1 MSSDADVRHA
11 PIELWRLAGGLLTYF
26 YHLFGDASR
35 IAALHTVTTKSRA
48 LMLTWL
54 RAAEAM
60 LRRLLLIEAA
70 AYADESLSAKRAR
83 KPRVRQKKL
92 VAFDPDASELWRVS
106 FRALDHKRARR
117 RSAVARRGPVRFHS
131 AWPLA
136 LRYEA
141 LIRVYNNPAP
151 FARRLASRLR
161 AEPSRAAAILAQPLP
176 SVGREKIGAATPLA
190 EAACARFR
198 PDSS

>member
-1 MSSDADVRHA
+1 MSSDADARHA

-35 IAALHTVTTKSRA
+35 IAALHTVTAKSRA

-70 AYADESLSAKRAR
+70 GYARALRAKRAR

-92 VAFDPDASELWRVS
+92 VAFDSETPEQWRVS

-117 RSAVARRGPVRFHS
+117 RSAVARRDPVRFHS
-131 AWPLA
+131 SWPLA

-141 LIRVYNNPAP
+141 LIRVYNNPTP

-161 AEPSRAAAILAQPLP
+161 AEPSRAAAVLAQPLP
-176 SVGREKIGAATPLA
+176 SVGREQIGAATPLA